1 MSNQPDPSINSSVF
15 RLNIHLVIL
24 QMVAKSAKDVVERL
38 SNVLFAQGYV
48 KSSYLRAAVERERTC
63 PTGLPTPG
71 LGTAIP
77 HGGPEHTLKPGIAV
91 ATLAQPV
98 EFGVLGDPKKRLK
111 VSVVFMLSV
120 TQPDDQ
126 IYLLKSIVSVYKDEA
141 ALRKLYEASSPQDLV
156 QQVNEV
162 LSFSFSQSAT

>member
-1 MSNQPDPSINSSVF
+1 MSNTIDTSFNSSAF
-15 RLNIHLVIL
+15 RLNTDLVII
-24 QMVAKSAKDVVERL
+24 QMVAKSAKEVVERL
-38 SNVLFAQGYV
+38 SNVLITQGYV
-48 KSSYLRAAVERERTC
+48 KLSYLPSAVERERTC

-77 HGGPEHTLKPGIAV
+77 HGAPENTLKPGIAV

-98 EFGVLGDPKKRLK
+98 KFGELGDPRKKVK

-141 ALRKLYEASSPQDLV
+141 ALRKLHAASSPQDLV
-156 QQVNEV
+156 QQINEALS
-162 LSFSFSQSAT
+162 LSFSQTVA